1 MFKLLPKKYWAMI
14 GGFLLFFIVLLIDE
28 SRPTGEV
35 VNGSVVSLGASMGSR
50 SAEPNENATI
60 ELENGITLYLS
71 NRGYK
76 TGQKLVFRQYKSKI
90 LGKVT
95 YRPTAS

>member
-1 MFKLLPKKYWAMI
+1 MFRLLPKKYWIIA
-14 GGFLLFFIVLLIDE
+14 GGFLLFFIILVVDE

-35 VNGSVVSLGASMGSR
+35 VNGYVVSLGSSMGSR

-60 ELENGITLYLS
+60 ELENGVGLYIANS
-71 NRGYK
+71 GYK
-76 TGQKLVFRQYKSKI
+76 IGQKLVFRQYKSKI